1 MIFAIVVVAAIAVGF
16 SVARARLERRYA
28 EILSELTDVQAR
40 QIERLSYQA
49 VETTRAVLAIFEH
62 LRMESEARAFRLP
75 ENVYELFAEERQ
87 N

>member
-1 MIFAIVVVAAIAVGF
+1 MITAIIAAATVAVVF
-16 SVARARLERRYA
+16 SVSRVRLERRRA
-28 EILSELTDVQAR
+28 EILSELADVQAR

-62 LRMESEARAFRLP
+62 LRMESEARSFRLP

>member
-1 MIFAIVVVAAIAVGF
+1 MIFVIVVVAAVAVGF
-16 SVARARLERRYA
+16 SVARARLERRHA
-28 EILSELTDVQAR
+28 EILSELADVQAR

-49 VETTRAVLAIFEH
+49 LETTRAVLAIFKY
-62 LRMESEARAFRLP
+62 LRIEPEAEAFRLP

>member
-49 VETTRAVLAIFEH
+49 LETTRAVLAIFKH
-62 LRMESEARAFRLP
+62 LRMESEAKAFELP